1 MVSGEGSAH
10 GPRMKDGSTVLAPR
24 LTPDRTTS
32 GAGPNA
38 LWNAKRTMRAGVAFT
53 AKTAPAGQP
62 GQAWRSG
69 TSSSPTVTPVTA
81 ALDPLLS
88 QFGATTKAS
97 WPRGTRHLRQ
107 DAEPRR
113 GDAIV
118 IGDQD
123 PQHVDPTR
131 NSAGPG

>member
-1 MVSGEGSAH
+1 M
-10 GPRMKDGSTVLAPR
+10 LAPR
-24 LTPDRTTS
+24 LIPDRTTS
-32 GAGPNA
+32 GTGPNA
-38 LWNAKRTMRAGVAFT
+38 PWNAKRTMRAGVAFA

-62 GQAWRSG
+62 GQGCGSG

-97 WPRGTRHLRQ
+97 WLRGTRHFRQ
-107 DAEPRR
+107 DAEPGR

-131 NSAGPG
+131 NSPGLG